1 MYKLKK
7 VLLVVCFIIFSA
19 CSNTANVT
27 AGNDPFENINKNVH
41 EFNKSLDTNFLK
53 PASHAY
59 GNSVP
64 KNVRT
69 ALSNFSSNLGEPLRF
84 ANHALQ
90 GNLSKSSVSAL
101 RFGLN
106 STIGLAG
113 LFDIASYIN
122 IFSEET
128 TLDDTFMHWNLP
140 AGPYVE
146 LPLFGPSSI
155 RGSIA
160 KVVEF
165 STDPISS
172 SINTAYKFAYYSS
185 VGINVINTRYVL
197 SETIDTVLYDSFDSY
212 NATKN
217 IYFQRFG
224 SISSDSDDESLFT
237 MYSEN

>member
-1 MYKLKK
+1 MKK

-19 CSNTANVT
+19 CSNTADVT
-27 AGNDPFENINKNVH
+27 AGNDPFENINRNIH

-53 PASHAY
+53 PASQAY

-64 KNVRT
+64 KKCENCFV
-69 ALSNFSSNLGEPLRF
+69 NFSSNLEPLRF

-90 GNLSKSSVSAL
+90 GNLSKSSVSVL

-160 KVVEF
+160 K
-165 STDPISS
+165 
-172 SINTAYKFAYYSS
+172 
-185 VGINVINTRYVL
+185 GC
-197 SETIDTVLYDSFDSY
+197 
-212 NATKN
+212 
-217 IYFQRFG
+217 
-224 SISSDSDDESLFT
+224 
-237 MYSEN
+237 